1 MDGKL
6 LKDILNE
13 GLDQQSWSIKK
24 LTEVTSIQERYI
36 HLLLSGELHK
46 LPPSP
51 YVRGY
56 LTKICQ
62 ALDLDMQDIWQT
74 YKGEIEV
81 ATSGPRDRLP
91 INRFAIKSKTKKFLI
106 FGILGLLVIAYL
118 GWNSRQLIGSSTLEV
133 ISPKNETTT
142 TDMAMVTIEGST
154 EYSNKLTI
162 NNEQIYL
169 EKNGHFKKDYDLQ
182 EGLNTFEILAKKFL
196 GRENKIIKKIIRQPA
211 EEKPVEEE
219 VEDIKQDEKGI

>member
-6 LKDILNE
+6 LKEILNE
-13 GLDQQSWSIKK
+13 GLDQRGWGIKK

-36 HLLLSGELHK
+36 QLLLSGELHK
-46 LPPSP
+46 LPPAP

-62 ALDLDMQDIWQT
+62 ALELDMQDVWQT

-81 ATSGPRDRLP
+81 ATSGPLDRLP
-91 INRFAIKSKTKKFLI
+91 INRFAIKSGLKKFV
-106 FGILGLLVIAYL
+106 FVGILAILIVAYL
-118 GWNSRQLIGSSTLEV
+118 IWNARQLIGSPTLTITAPQE
-133 ISPKNETTT
+133 ETTT
-142 TDMAMVTIEGST
+142 TGEPTVIIEGST
-154 EYSNKLTI
+154 DYSNKLTI

-182 EGLNTFEILAKKFL
+182 EGVNTFEILAKKFL
-196 GRENKIIKKIIRQPA
+196 GRETKVVKKIIRQPVDQKIINQSSSTK
-211 EEKPVEEE
+211 E
-219 VEDIKQDEKGI
+219 